1 MSHSPKKVAATQIK
15 NNFGQY
21 LAEVLSHP
29 QPIYIEKHG
38 HPVAVLV
45 SAKTWQETTGE
56 KLPSKKAWTEA
67 CRKLVSEIAK
77 NSAPQTPAVEL
88 VRQLREES

>member
-1 MSHSPKKVAATQIK
+1 MSHHPKKVAATQIK

-21 LAEVLSHP
+21 LAEAISTPH
-29 QPIYIEKHG
+29 PIYIEKHG

-45 SAKTWQETTGE
+45 SAKTWQESTGE

-67 CRKLVSEIAK
+67 CSKLVREIAK
-77 NSAPQTPAVEL
+77 NPVPQTPAVEL
-88 VRQLREES
+88 LRQLREES